1 MKQMKA
7 IRRNVEVSYFKS
19 FTSNINCCKLR
30 FARTLFKPE
39 AYLRPYQQSG
49 MEFFV
54 AKKLLKVLSPYF
66 RKKASS
72 YIFDRVMNMPL
83 ETMLLD
89 QKKSLS

>member
-1 MKQMKA
+1 M
-7 IRRNVEVSYFKS
+7 
-19 FTSNINCCKLR
+19 R
-30 FARTLFKPE
+30 FARTPFKPE